1 MAELN
6 NKFEIFGDDGGS
18 NWEEKLEHA
27 SKDWGE
33 TKNESK
39 KELEKD

>member
-6 NKFEIFGDDGGS
+6 NKFEIFGDDGDS
-18 NWEEKLEHA
+18 NREEKLEQR

-33 TKNESK
+33 TKKESK
-39 KELEKD
+39 KVVEKD